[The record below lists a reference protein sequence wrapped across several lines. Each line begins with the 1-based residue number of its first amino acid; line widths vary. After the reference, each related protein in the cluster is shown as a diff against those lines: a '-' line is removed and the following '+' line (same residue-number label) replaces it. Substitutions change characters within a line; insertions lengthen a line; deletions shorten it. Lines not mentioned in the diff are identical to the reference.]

1 MQLEMRNMIK
11 LFLSILIVLL
21 LIAVIQKIQL
31 SDTTTID
38 MDYYT
43 NEEMAILYLYY
54 IK

>member
-1 MQLEMRNMIK
+1 MRNLTK
-11 LFLSILIVLL
+11 VFLSIVIMILL
-21 LIAVIQKIQL
+21 VVIFQKIQL

>member
-1 MQLEMRNMIK
+1 MRNIIK
-11 LFLSILIVLL
+11 VFLSIIIVILL
-21 LIAVIQKIQL
+21 VVIIQKIQL

-43 NEEMAILYLYY
+43 NEETALLYLYY